1 VVDSD
6 AGLQHKLSILL
17 GYAMANISWH
27 RLFGLTITDFFIGS
41 NYVVELEKELSL
53 KKQYLDVVII
63 KQITGEP
70 LASKLPSGLEDLVEH
85 NLITYKSL
93 REPLDSWAIEE
104 LIGHYVNYR
113 KQMTPA
119 LDELIPQEQFK
130 LYGVTTRYPTK
141 LFKTGI
147 PCKEI
152 QQGVFELIW
161 GNRQIRIIVLS
172 IIPKTQ
178 ENALWQLFSGKA
190 EGFAYGDVYY
200 NWHSHR
206 EKAALNQ
213 LYELY
218 QVEGVIMPY
227 TMEDFDRDYTENHLH
242 LLPAEIR
249 LKGVSAADRLKD
261 LPAEEKLKGVSAADR
276 LKDLS
281 IEDIQAFLAKMQNK
295 K

>member
-1 VVDSD
+1 
-6 AGLQHKLSILL
+6 
-17 GYAMANISWH
+17 MANINWH
-27 RLFGLTITDFFIGS
+27 RLFGLAITDFFIGS

-63 KQITGEP
+63 KQTTGKS
-70 LASKLPSGLEDLVEH
+70 LSSKPPSGLENLVEH

-113 KQMTPA
+113 KQVSPA
-119 LDELIPQEQFK
+119 LDMLIPQEQFK
-130 LYGVTTRYPTK
+130 LYGVATRYPTK
-141 LFKTGI
+141 LFKTGMQFE
-147 PCKEI
+147 EI
-152 QQGVFELIW
+152 QQGVFELTW

-200 NWHSHR
+200 NWHSRR

-242 LLPAEIR
+242 LLPPEVR
-249 LKGVSAADRLKD
+249 LKGLSAEDRLKD
-261 LPAEEKLKGVSAADR
+261 LPTEERLKDVPIEDR
-276 LKDLS
+276 LKDFS
-281 IEDIQAFLAKMQNK
+281 IEDIQAFLAKKQNDK
-295 K
+295 